1 MNNPLIS
8 IIMNC
13 YNGKQYLDQAIK
25 SVINQ
30 TYKNWEL
37 IFWDNLSEDNSIKIF
52 NKYKDSRLKLFSAA
66 KHTLLYEARNLAFK
80 KTKGDFIAF
89 LDTDDFWLSD
99 KLERQIPLFQ
109 DKDVGL
115 VYGNYWSYKK
125 DSLIKKKLISKK
137 ELPSGH
143 ITSQLLKNNKV
154 GLVTIVLRKSFLNNT
169 NNIFDVKYNLL
180 ADFKFVIDFSLKHKF
195 DCVQEPVAVYRNHSK
210 QMSIKFFSNQVKQM
224 RDWFLSIGNENV
236 LKTYQEIEDLENK
249 IKYMEIVGLI
259 YEGKILTSLKNILFY
274 PFGVRK
280 LKLILIWFL
289 PNQILKYFRRYT

>member
-13 YNGKQYLDQAIK
+13 YNGEQYLGQAIE

-52 NKYKDSRLKLFSAA
+52 KKYKDNRLKLFSAN

-80 KTKGDFIAF
+80 KTSGDFIAF

-137 ELPSGH
+137 KLPLGH
-143 ITSQLLKNNKV
+143 ITPQLLKDNKV
-154 GLVTIVLRKSFLNNT
+154 GLVTIMLRKSFLNKM

-195 DCVQEPVAVYRNHSK
+195 GCVQEPVAVYRNHSE
-210 QMSIKFFSNQVKQM
+210 QMSIKFFGNQVKQM
-224 RDWFLSIGNENV
+224 RAWFSSIEKENV
-236 LKTYQEIEDLENK
+236 LRAYQEMKHLENK
-249 IKYMEIVGLI
+249 IEYMEIVELM
-259 YEGKILTSLKNILFY
+259 YKRKIFISLKKILFY
-274 PFGVRK
+274 PFGVSK